1 MRAKQQRSTRPK
13 DRRLKQALKVIGTGI
28 IVLAVVVAIALY
40 VIADAMCQNEVL
52 ADERSPDG
60 QYRVIKFQRDC
71 GATTDFSTQVSV
83 IPAWWYLRNVSG
95 NLFVADTDH
104 GKAPSGA
111 GGGPDVRVEWMS
123 PSMLLVSYHP
133 DARVFKSESVVG
145 NVSVRYKV
153 IDNVINT
160 SAASNTQQARRP

>member
-1 MRAKQQRSTRPK
+1 
-13 DRRLKQALKVIGTGI
+13 LKQALKVIGAGI
-28 IVLAVVVAIALY
+28 VVFAVVVAIALY
-40 VIADAMCQNEVL
+40 AIADAMCQNEVL
-52 ADERSPDG
+52 SDERSPDG
-60 QYRVIKFQRDC
+60 KYRVVKFQRDC

-111 GGGPDVRVEWMS
+111 GGGPQVRVEWMS

-133 DARVFKSESVVG
+133 DARVFKSESAVG
-145 NVSVRYKV
+145 NVSVRYQV
-153 IDNVINT
+153 TDSLIDT
-160 SAASNTQQARRP
+160 SEAGRNRVNAASAHD